1 MWSRIKINPKG
12 CTLHD
17 SICSIFLK
25 WRNCGNGEKIDG
37 FQGFQRIWEW
47 KGSACVY
54 MRAIWG
60 VLMRWKHRCLRCDVL
75 LSFFKMLARLLYFQ
89 DPGVSTRPMPGQSEH
104 SLFLAT
110 GMVTDGQVTQVIPLR
125 LKSKTPSGTFMYFP
139 LELPNSRYQPGA
151 AGDHSWIVGR

>member
-1 MWSRIKINPKG
+1 MCPVA
-12 CTLHD
+12 CTLLGRVTCPWLSHQIL
-17 SICSIFLK
+17 SIYPWLSHYILSPTVANSLSHSILWNFTLL
-25 WRNCGNGEKIDG
+25 GHSLIHSFMPSSFHHVFFE
-37 FQGFQRIWEW
+37 
-47 KGSACVY
+47 
-54 MRAIWG
+54 
-60 VLMRWKHRCLRCDVL
+60 CLLC
-75 LSFFKMLARLLYFQ
+75 ARLLYFQ